1 MGDLLTNVKEII
13 LGVLE
18 FLKSKK
24 GKTVGIAL
32 LVLLLFS
39 GGLIINASNKETNLE
54 NVVNNE
60 NNLEDLGIG
69 VIAVEILGEVR
80 NPGIYYMNENDRVS
94 DVIRV
99 SGGLTNKGTTEGVN
113 IAIKVSD
120 GLKVYIPKKNDNS
133 INLISLNTCSD
144 VVLEELLTDIIG
156 STKAKA
162 VVKYRKNNG
171 YFSSVEDILKVS
183 GITESVYSKVKK
195 YLIL

>member
-13 LGVLE
+13 LKVLE

-24 GKTVGIAL
+24 GKTVGIAF

-39 GGLIINASNKETNLE
+39 GGLIINASNKDTNLE

-133 INLISLNTCSD
+133 ITLISLNTCSD
-144 VVLEELLTDIIG
+144 EILEELLTDIIG

-183 GITESVYSKVKK
+183 GITESVYSKVKE

>member
-13 LGVLE
+13 LKVLE

-24 GKTVGIAL
+24 GKTVGIAF

-54 NVVNNE
+54 NVVNNK

-133 INLISLNTCSD
+133 ITLISLNTCSD
-144 VVLEELLTDIIG
+144 EILEELLTDIIG

-162 VVKYRKNNG
+162 IVKYRKNNG

-183 GITESVYSKVKK
+183 GITESVYSKVKE

>member
-13 LGVLE
+13 LKVLE

-24 GKTVGIAL
+24 GKTVGIAF

-39 GGLIINASNKETNLE
+39 GGLIINASNKDTNLE

-133 INLISLNTCSD
+133 ITLISLNTCSD

-183 GITESVYSKVKK
+183 GITESVYSKVKE

>member
-1 MGDLLTNVKEII
+1 MGDLLINVKEII
-13 LGVLE
+13 LKVLE

-24 GKTVGIAL
+24 GKTVGIAF

-39 GGLIINASNKETNLE
+39 GGLIINASNKDTNLE

-120 GLKVYIPKKNDNS
+120 GLKVYIPKKNDDS

-144 VVLEELLTDIIG
+144 VVLEELLTNIIG
-156 STKAKA
+156 STKARA

-183 GITESVYSKVKK
+183 GITESVYSKVKE

>member
-1 MGDLLTNVKEII
+1 MGDLLTNVKDII
-13 LGVLE
+13 LGILE

-39 GGLIINASNKETNLE
+39 GGLIINASDKDTNLE

-80 NPGIYYMNENDRVS
+80 NPGVYYMNENDRVS

-183 GITESVYSKVKK
+183 GITESVYSKVKE

>member
-13 LGVLE
+13 LKVLE

-133 INLISLNTCSD
+133 ITLISLNTCSD
-144 VVLEELLTDIIG
+144 EILEELLTDIIG

-183 GITESVYSKVKK
+183 GITESVYSKVKE

>member
-13 LGVLE
+13 LKVLE

-183 GITESVYSKVKK
+183 GITESVYSKVKE

>member
-13 LGVLE
+13 LKVLE

-24 GKTVGIAL
+24 GKTVGIAF

-39 GGLIINASNKETNLE
+39 GGLIINASNKDTNLE
-54 NVVNNE
+54 NVVNNK

-183 GITESVYSKVKK
+183 GITESVYSKVKE

>member
-13 LGVLE
+13 LKVLE

-24 GKTVGIAL
+24 GKTVGIAF

-80 NPGIYYMNENDRVS
+80 NPGIYYMNDNDRVS

-183 GITESVYSKVKK
+183 GITESVYSKVKE

>member
-13 LGVLE
+13 LKVLE

-24 GKTVGIAL
+24 GKTVGIAF

-39 GGLIINASNKETNLE
+39 GGLIINASNKDTNLE

-183 GITESVYSKVKK
+183 GITESVYSKVKE

>member
-1 MGDLLTNVKEII
+1 MGDLLTNVKKII
-13 LGVLE
+13 LKVLE

-24 GKTVGIAL
+24 GKAVGIAF

-39 GGLIINASNKETNLE
+39 GGLIINASNKDTNLE

-183 GITESVYSKVKK
+183 GITESVYSKVKE